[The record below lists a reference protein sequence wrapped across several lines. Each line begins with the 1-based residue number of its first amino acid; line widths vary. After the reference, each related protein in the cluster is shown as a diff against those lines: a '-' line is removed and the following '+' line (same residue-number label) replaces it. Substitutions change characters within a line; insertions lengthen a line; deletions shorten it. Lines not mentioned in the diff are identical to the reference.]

1 MAVYNIVSHLV
12 NGTTEGLE
20 KGFMNKFIF
29 QKGVNS
35 YANHRFNFRCQTYAE
50 VHLRSEAL
58 KAKSFEIT
66 QAKQC

>member
-1 MAVYNIVSHLV
+1 MLVYKIVSHLV

-20 KGFMNKFIF
+20 KGIMSKFIF
-29 QKGVNS
+29 KKNS
-35 YANHRFNFRCQTYAE
+35 YANHRFNFKCQTYAE

-66 QAKQC
+66 QARLC